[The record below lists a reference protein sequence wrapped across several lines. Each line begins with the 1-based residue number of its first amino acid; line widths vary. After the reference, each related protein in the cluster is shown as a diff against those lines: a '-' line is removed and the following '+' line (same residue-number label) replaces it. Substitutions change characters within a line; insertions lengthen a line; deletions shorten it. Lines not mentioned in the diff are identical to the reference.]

1 MKRVL
6 QQLNVI
12 LGKKQKRGIFLL
24 FLGALFV
31 AILDMASVSLMAPFM
46 TALMNMDGNADS
58 LTGGIFSR
66 FFGDRSAMDVLKILA
81 LLFILLYLFRGVC
94 KILYNFFQARLIAL
108 YRTDLSRKLFS
119 YVIHKPYAYHL
130 QHNTAET
137 QRLVSVDVDNCFI
150 LIGSLLQTM
159 SCGLVSLGVFAILV
173 ALNWKLTFALL
184 MIIGLLVLVMK
195 KQLKRLIGRMADMN
209 FVASSE
215 MNKWVSQTVGGL
227 KTVLV
232 KRKQDY
238 YVTHYETAARN
249 AAIARSNFSAVDGVP
264 KVLIDT
270 LCMIMVF
277 AFVLLQ
283 VTIGNDIVSELPVFA
298 TFAMAA
304 LRLVPVMGQVAAT
317 LNALTYYRPSLD
329 VIYDILKTGEV
340 EREIASE
347 IEKREMEKAASGK
360 PITLTKE
367 IRLSHISF
375 QYGDATTELFD
386 DLSLTIPAKKSVA
399 FVGTTGSGKT
409 TLADIIL
416 GLHEPTAGTIL
427 VDGQDTR
434 QNPKGWAD
442 LIGYIPQFIYLC
454 DDTIRANV
462 ALGDEKEQIDDAWL
476 LDCLERAQMK
486 EFVQSLP
493 NGLDTVIGENGI
505 RLSGGQRQRI
515 GIARALYCKPQFLL
529 MDEATSSLDNDTE
542 KAIVDSINSL
552 SGDLTMLIIA
562 HRLTTI
568 ESCDLIYRVE
578 EGRAILEKGKL

>member
-6 QQLNVI
+6 KQLNLI
-12 LGKKQKRGIFLL
+12 LEKRQKRGIFFL
-24 FLGALFV
+24 FLGAVLV

-58 LTGGIFSR
+58 LTGGGFSR
-66 FFGDRSAMDVLKILA
+66 FFADRSAIDVLKIMA
-81 LLFILLYLFRGVC
+81 LLFILLYLIRGIC

-108 YRTDLSRKLFS
+108 YRAELSRKLFS
-119 YVIHKPYAYHL
+119 YVVHKPYAYHL

-137 QRLVSVDVDNCFI
+137 QRLVSSDVDCCFS
-150 LIGSLLQTM
+150 LIDSLLQTM
-159 SCGLVSLGVFAILV
+159 SCGLVSLGIFSVLL
-173 ALNWKLTFALL
+173 ALNWKLTFTLL
-184 MIIGLLVLVMK
+184 ILIGLLLLLMK
-195 KQLKRLIGRMADMN
+195 RQLKRLIGRMADMSFLAN
-209 FVASSE
+209 SE
-215 MNKWVSQTVGGL
+215 MNKWVSQTIGGL

-238 YVTHYETAARN
+238 YVAHYEAAARN
-249 AAIARSNFSAVDGVP
+249 AAIARSNFVAIDGVP

-270 LCMIMVF
+270 LCMIIVF
-277 AFVLLQ
+277 TFVLLQ
-283 VTIGNDIVSELPVFA
+283 VTIGKDIFSELPVFA

-317 LNALTYYRPSLD
+317 FNALTYYRPSLD
-329 VIYDILKTGEV
+329 VVYDTLKTGEV
-340 EREIASE
+340 EQEIASE
-347 IEKREMEKAASGK
+347 IEKREKEKAISGGPMK
-360 PITLTKE
+360 LEKSIQ
-367 IRLSHISF
+367 LSHISF
-375 QYGDATTELFD
+375 QYGDAMTELFN

-416 GLHEPTAGTIL
+416 GLHEPTAGAVL
-427 VDGQDTR
+427 VDGLDTR
-434 QNPKGWAD
+434 KNPKGWAD

-462 ALGDEKEQIDDAWL
+462 ALGDEKENTNDAWIL
-476 LDCLERAQMK
+476 ECLERAQMK

-493 NGLDTVIGENGI
+493 NGLDTMIGENGI

-568 ESCDLIYRVE
+568 ANCDLIYRVE
-578 EGRAILEKGKL
+578 NGKVYVEDR